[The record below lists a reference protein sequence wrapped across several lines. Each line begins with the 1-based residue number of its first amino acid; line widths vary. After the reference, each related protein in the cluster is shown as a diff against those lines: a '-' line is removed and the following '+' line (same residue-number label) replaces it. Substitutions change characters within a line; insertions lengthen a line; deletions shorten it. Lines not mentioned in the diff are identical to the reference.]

1 MKKVKKSSIKLSGDV
16 NIASK
21 EVVLKGKKS
30 KTWEDLKEPYKDNS
44 KDFEKLLPKLLGGLP
59 VTAGVPSEKDKLMGG
74 LAVCVGVNITKN
86 SITKN
91 PNGSYSVSYTNAL
104 NRVRN
109 NAKPVTEELNEEQ
122 LKQEIYKIISG
133 ML

>member
-1 MKKVKKSSIKLSGDV
+1 M
-16 NIASK
+16 
-21 EVVLKGKKS
+21 
-30 KTWEDLKEPYKDNS
+30 
-44 KDFEKLLPKLLGGLP
+44 LGGLP
-59 VTAGVPSEKDKLMGG
+59 VTAGVPSEKDKLMIKLMGG

-86 SITKN
+86 S
-91 PNGSYSVSYTNAL
+91 NGSYGVSYTNAL

>member
-1 MKKVKKSSIKLSGDV
+1 M
-16 NIASK
+16 
-21 EVVLKGKKS
+21 
-30 KTWEDLKEPYKDNS
+30 
-44 KDFEKLLPKLLGGLP
+44 LGGLP

-86 SITKN
+86 S
-91 PNGSYSVSYTNAL
+91 NGSYGVSYTNAL